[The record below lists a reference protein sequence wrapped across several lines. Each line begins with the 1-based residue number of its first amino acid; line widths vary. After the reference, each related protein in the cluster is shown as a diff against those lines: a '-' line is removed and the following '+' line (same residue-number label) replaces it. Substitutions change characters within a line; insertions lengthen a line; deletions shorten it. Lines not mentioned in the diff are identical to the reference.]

1 MLAVA
6 GLVAGLAACQE
17 QAERPPA
24 ETVSSGGPGRILYLT
39 YCESCH
45 GRSGQGN
52 GTAASSLR
60 TPPPDLTRLW
70 MSYGTPLDRG
80 RLVEYI
86 DGRQLLG
93 LHGPRDMPV
102 WGVEF
107 FEGVPPTTP
116 NLEDVR
122 LRLIEV
128 LVQYLET
135 IQSKQQT

>member
-1 MLAVA
+1 
-6 GLVAGLAACQE
+6 
-17 QAERPPA
+17 
-24 ETVSSGGPGRILYLT
+24 
-39 YCESCH
+39 
-45 GRSGQGN
+45 
-52 GTAASSLR
+52 
-60 TPPPDLTRLW
+60 
-70 MSYGTPLDRG
+70 
-80 RLVEYI
+80 
-86 DGRQLLG
+86 
-93 LHGPRDMPV
+93 MPI